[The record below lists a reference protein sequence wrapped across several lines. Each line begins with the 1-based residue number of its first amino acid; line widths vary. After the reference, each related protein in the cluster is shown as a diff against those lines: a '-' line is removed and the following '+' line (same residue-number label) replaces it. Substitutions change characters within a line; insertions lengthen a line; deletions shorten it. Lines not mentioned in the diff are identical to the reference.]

1 MELNFTELDDN
12 LGNNFD
18 VDKYN
23 LESQNYWEKPK
34 VEKNKKKK
42 VSFDDILSNMNLL
55 VDKNGVLRGMGP
67 PPQQIQQQ
75 QQYQQQQQH
84 QYPKQ
89 QQYQVQ
95 KQYPPKNDEPLDPS
109 VKHSFIYNKYFKD
122 YKDVNFPP
130 EPEVRRPQ
138 TIEEL
143 NKMLHE
149 DRIKAIQQRNR
160 IAQIKSTKML
170 FTNTGNIQSS
180 KNNLRMMSFR

>member
-67 PPQQIQQQ
+67 PQQIQQQ
-75 QQYQQQQQH
+75 QQQYQ
-84 QYPKQ
+84 Q

-95 KQYPPKNDEPLDPS
+95 KQYPQKNDEPLDPS

-170 FTNTGNIQSS
+170 FTNIGNIQSS